1 MAVLERLELRVAVAD
16 DFVMLTVSLPVWDK
30 LFDIDPLPEKETD
43 ALAL

>member
-1 MAVLERLELRVAVAD
+1 MAVLVRLDFRVGVAEE
-16 DFVMLTVSLPVWDK
+16 FVMLTVSLPVWDK